1 MTIITT
7 LKEATKGRYTFT
19 AEAVQDKCSKATN
32 YRIITELDGIAINTD
47 KVSRATWLAKFNE
60 LTK

>member
-1 MTIITT
+1 MTIVTT

-19 AEAVQDKCSKATN
+19 AEAIQEKQSKATK

-47 KVSRATWLAKFNE
+47 KASKTTWETKFNE